1 MRTKDKVIITAML
14 VPAQVLLKWRMRYWK
29 PFIMHNIFIK
39 QDKPR
44 SQSCIC
50 GLLYALTLLI
60 AGPVSAAESKQ
71 EMFTKVAAAYGAAP
85 PAAMVETGTTNSF
98 RRGEG
103 ALLRHYKAP
112 DRFRIEISY
121 PSGTEIRAMA
131 GADAWM
137 QGVAANPALRG
148 AVALQA
154 ARMALPWNMLAMQS
168 SALDLGALSSR
179 EGKTVRAFEL
189 ALQDKLKLVV
199 EIDPD
204 TGYILR
210 SRGIQTVGNNSMEF
224 ATAYSDFRR
233 ESGRTHAY
241 REEHYAM
248 GQHTGNSVITKVDYP
263 QSIPDSVF
271 MPR

>member
-1 MRTKDKVIITAML
+1 
-14 VPAQVLLKWRMRYWK
+14 
-29 PFIMHNIFIK
+29 MHNIFITQEK
-39 QDKPR
+39 QR
-44 SQSCIC
+44 SQFCIR

-60 AGPVSAAESKQ
+60 AGSVSAAESKQ
-71 EMFTKVAAAYGAAP
+71 EIFTRVAAAYGATA
-85 PAAMVETGTTNSF
+85 PAAMVETGTTNSL

-103 ALLRHYKAP
+103 ALLRHYKGP
-112 DRFRIEISY
+112 DRFRIEIRY
-121 PSGTEIRAMA
+121 PSGTEIRAMV

-137 QGVAANPALRG
+137 QAVAATPALRG

-154 ARMALPWNMLAMQS
+154 ARMALPWNMLAMQL
-168 SALDLGALSSR
+168 SALDLGALSSP
-179 EGKTVRAFEL
+179 EGKTMRAFEL
-189 ALQDKLKLVV
+189 ALEDKLKLVV

-210 SRGIQTVGNNSMEF
+210 SRGIQTIGNNSMEF

-233 ESGRTHAY
+233 ENGRMHPY

-248 GQHTGNSVITKVDYP
+248 GQHTGNSVITKIDYP
-263 QSIPDSVF
+263 KSIPDSVF